1 MKVVAHSSPPVPAKL
16 REILKD
22 YPGHIEQLQK
32 VLNSVMDRRIRSIPP
47 FEAAVWLLED
57 HLSGFISEAR
67 AELATADASG
77 NPEAIAQA
85 QGKVELMFFA
95 GSGGIGLLRLDELR
109 KHFDL
114 HAGGI

>member
-1 MKVVAHSSPPVPAKL
+1 M
-16 REILKD
+16 LKD